1 MVQHAETPDGVRYVS
16 MAKGLVKPSGSFTR
30 APRRYAVLLGCEA
43 EHAADFV
50 YADAID
56 RAAPPTP
63 IGISCRLCP
72 RPDCDQRAFP
82 PADRAIRVDAE
93 IREVVPY
100 RIV

>member
-1 MVQHAETPDGVRYVS
+1 MHA
-16 MAKGLVKPSGSFTR
+16 R
-30 APRRYAVLLGCEA
+30 APGKLNLFFKVGETQEDGYHDVASVYQAVSLYEDVWA

-63 IGISCRLCP
+63 IGISCRICP

-82 PADRAIRVDAE
+82 PAGSAISIDPDRRS
-93 IREVVPY
+93 VVPY
-100 RIV
+100 AFS